1 MACPS
6 DREGARESVV
16 PSRIPKL
23 GVDERSPRSATIS
36 STTPT
41 HESSDGILF
50 RQTRRIRRR
59 PTSIALASA
68 SRRTNRRA
76 HDHARP
82 KNSHVL
88 KESSSSSH
96 AEPSRPSTSR
106 PSTSTTLGVDGA
118 SLTRVASSSRRVS
131 KGEEV
136 RRRRLRRLQVR
147 GVSRPA
153 HQHHLRVARLL
164 LPDVSCFVLSL
175 PSVPFPRPA
184 PSRAPSSTNLASSA
198 PARSVTPR
206 LAAAAANA
214 SPATT
219 ACRPGLAADN
229 IAANASA
236 SPPDR
241 RRAITPSR
249 HLGCATSVRKSPWRY
264 QDRANAKTPP
274 SRRGG
279 ERVISVRAR
288 ARAPSSRIPPDPP
301 MDATP
306 RNTSGCAAA
315 ARSAT
320 RARRA
325 NIQSPPGPGPFFPP
339 RSSSLARRVARR
351 RPRRLRS

>member
-1 MACPS
+1 M
-6 DREGARESVV
+6 
-16 PSRIPKL
+16 
-23 GVDERSPRSATIS
+23 
-36 STTPT
+36 
-41 HESSDGILF
+41 
-50 RQTRRIRRR
+50 
-59 PTSIALASA
+59 
-68 SRRTNRRA
+68 
-76 HDHARP
+76 
-82 KNSHVL
+82 
-88 KESSSSSH
+88 
-96 AEPSRPSTSR
+96 
-106 PSTSTTLGVDGA
+106 
-118 SLTRVASSSRRVS
+118 
-131 KGEEV
+131 

-164 LPDVSCFVLSL
+164 LPTSRVLFCLFL
-175 PSVPFPRPA
+175 PCRST
-184 PSRAPSSTNLASSA
+184 SRAIARAVSTNLASSA
-198 PARSVTPR
+198 PARSVTPPTR
-206 LAAAAANA
+206 AAAANA

-274 SRRGG
+274 SRSAAASASSRF
-279 ERVISVRAR
+279 AR
-288 ARAPSSRIPPDPP
+288 ASRAPSSRIPPDPP

-320 RARRA
+320 RAPSEYPITA
-325 NIQSPPGPGPFFPP
+325 GAGAFFPP